1 MTGSVPQ
8 PRTDYDAWPSQ
19 RAAVYLM
26 LVLTVANVFSYVDR
40 IILNLMIGPIKQ
52 SFQISD
58 TQVSL
63 LQGLAFG
70 VFYTLA
76 ALPIGRLVD
85 FWDRRL
91 IISLGGAVFSAAT
104 IACGLA
110 QSYVQLF
117 LARVGVGAGEASLGP
132 AAYSLMADTYP
143 KEKLSGAMGVY
154 TMGAFV
160 GIGLA
165 YVFGG
170 LVVQWALRTG
180 TLDLPLLGA
189 VEPWQT
195 AFIAAGAPGL
205 LVALWVLTLKEPVR
219 KGVAGAPGA
228 KLKPLPMR
236 EVLGHLAGRAGLYV
250 PLFGGFCLITLSAYA
265 NTSWTPAF
273 LGRVHGMDAGQTGL
287 TLGLVVLLFGTTGAL
302 AGGRLADW
310 LARRGRPD
318 APVIAA
324 MIGVGLAWLPG
335 LIAPLAPTRE
345 TTIVALAVR
354 EFFAVFPFPLAAA
367 AIQMVTPN
375 QLRGQTTAVYFF
387 AINLVGLGLGPTV
400 TALLSDH
407 VFTETEGVRYSL
419 AWVSGVAAPLALIL
433 LALARAPYRRAA
445 AESNA

>member
-1 MTGSVPQ
+1 VAAAETAP
-8 PRTDYDAWPSQ
+8 WPSQ
-19 RAAVYLM
+19 RAAIYLI

-70 VFYTLA
+70 VFYTIA

-85 FWDRRL
+85 YWDRRL
-91 IISLGGAVFSAAT
+91 IISLGGAVFSACT

-110 QSYVQLF
+110 QSFWQLF
-117 LARVGVGAGEASLGP
+117 FARVGVGAGEASLGP

-143 KEKLSGAMGVY
+143 KDKLSGAMGVY

-170 LVVQWALRTG
+170 LVVQWALHAG
-180 TLDLPLLGA
+180 TLSLPLLGA

-205 LVALWVLTLKEPVR
+205 LVALWVLTLKEPAR
-219 KGVAGAPGA
+219 KGVAPGAPGA

-236 EVLGHLAGRAGLYV
+236 EVLAHLGGRAGLYV

-273 LGRVHGMDAGQTGL
+273 LGRVHGMNAGETGL
-287 TLGLVVLLFGTTGAL
+287 TLGVLVLLFGTTGAL
-302 AGGRLADW
+302 AGGRVADW

-335 LIAPLAPTRE
+335 VIAPLAPTRE
-345 TTIVALAVR
+345 GAIVALGVR

-387 AINLVGLGLGPTV
+387 AINMVGLGLGPTV

-407 VFTETEGVRYSL
+407 VFTGTEGVRYSL

-445 AESNA
+445 AESDALERR